1 MTSDKVSSAFCSL
14 RTSPTETLH
23 VLVVADFEVQEDS
36 IYHANVLDVYD
47 KDNTELSWTKWRMR
61 VFLYSSWKQ

>member
-1 MTSDKVSSAFCSL
+1 MISDKVSSAFCSL

-47 KDNTELSWTKWRMR
+47 KDNTELSWTK
-61 VFLYSSWKQ
+61 